1 MDRKWGRWFEGKRER
16 NSGREG
22 MRWVRLVHLTM
33 SIPCPKLR
41 RLSGIPAS
49 DIFWNPQ
56 VAVGLHEAAFLY
68 QLYT

>member
-1 MDRKWGRWFEGKRER
+1 
-16 NSGREG
+16 